1 VRDLKSLGEGHPLI
15 LLAAHEVGAAHTA
28 RGDRSR
34 ALPFARAAAVGRART
49 LGAAHRDSLLSALA
63 LAGAEN
69 DVAAAAH
76 ARAALRAL
84 GMSVDVDDGAL
95 APLDE
100 SGVGAGVLADTQAAA
115 EIEAAKIEAS
125 EIEASGV
132 GGGCSARKRAR
143 AVSKN
148 LLSS

>member
-1 VRDLKSLGEGHPLI
+1 
-15 LLAAHEVGAAHTA
+15 
-28 RGDRSR
+28 
-34 ALPFARAAAVGRART
+34 
-49 LGAAHRDSLLSALA
+49 
-63 LAGAEN
+63 
-69 DVAAAAH
+69 
-76 ARAALRAL
+76 
-84 GMSVDVDDGAL
+84 MSVDVDDGAL

-148 LLSS
+148 LISS